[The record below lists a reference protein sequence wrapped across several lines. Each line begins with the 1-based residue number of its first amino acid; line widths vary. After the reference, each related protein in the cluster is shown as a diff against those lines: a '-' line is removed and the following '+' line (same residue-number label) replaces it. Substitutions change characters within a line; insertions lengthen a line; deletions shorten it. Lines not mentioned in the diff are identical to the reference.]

1 MTDLRFTAVAVL
13 ACAASLGVSS
23 AEGAGLNSA
32 AAARLSPS
40 ADIRHL
46 VPVAPEASGAALGS
60 QAAARLP
67 VLKIAKTLS
76 GGADVRTLD
85 LKHWVDVH
93 PPHSP
98 ANDPAAAADVRS
110 AGSSL
115 PLWTA
120 QVKFDN
126 KTYPFTMVGET
137 PLGKNAGTTRVK
149 LVIVPLRFVFNNGT
163 LDATKALPNCSP
175 AGATTMIAQSPLFKN
190 VPFKSGNINIGNS
203 QFIDLFQR
211 QNFWG
216 YIAKNNPR
224 YHLLFTPS
232 QVGVVQISVNDT
244 VQSMKCTTGANGGL
258 GSVDFNGF
266 DALIRST
273 LIPKLKKY
281 INPSVIPIFVAY
293 DVVFG
298 GAAGYHDV
306 YKTSGGEQVYGVTT
320 YLDVGNSALN
330 TEVGSHEFAEFTDD
344 PFVTNPTPAW
354 GHVGQDPNSCQANL
368 EPGDPLT
375 GENWA
380 FVKMSNGFTYELTD
394 LANFSWFYRE
404 SPSFAANGFY
414 TMFNFFSGPQG
425 ICH

>member
-1 MTDLRFTAVAVL
+1 MIDTRLGALAAL
-13 ACAASLGVSS
+13 ACAATLGVASAQATDSS
-23 AEGAGLNSA
+23 GATLRLTPA
-32 AAARLSPS
+32 AGIP
-40 ADIRHL
+40 HL
-46 VPVAPEASGAALGS
+46 APVAPEATGTALGS
-60 QAAARLP
+60 PEAARLP
-67 VLKIAKTLS
+67 ALKIAKPLA
-76 GGADVRTLD
+76 GGLDVRTLD
-85 LKHWVDVH
+85 LKHWVEVH

-98 ANDPAAAADVRS
+98 ANDPVAAADVRK

-115 PLWTA
+115 PLWSG
-120 QVKFDN
+120 QVKVGTKN
-126 KTYPFTMVGET
+126 YNFTMVGAT
-137 PLGKNAGTTRVK
+137 PLGKNAGTTNVK

-163 LDATKALPNCSP
+163 LDATKPLTNCSP

-190 VPFKSGNINIGNS
+190 VPFKSGNITIGNS

-216 YIAKNNPR
+216 YITKNNPK

-232 QVGVVQISVNDT
+232 QVGVVQIAINAN
-244 VQSMKCTTGANGGL
+244 VQAMKCTTGANGGL

-273 LIPKLKKY
+273 LIPKLKQF

-306 YKTSGGEQVYGVTT
+306 YKTSQGEQVYGVTT
-320 YLDVGNSALN
+320 YLDIGNSALN

-344 PFVTNPTPAW
+344 PLVTNPTPAW
-354 GHVGQDPNSCQANL
+354 GHIGQDPNSCQANL

-375 GENWA
+375 GENWV

-414 TMFNFFSGPQG
+414 TMFNFFSSPQP